1 MIHVKTYY
9 DLVNQI
15 RAERKCGGGGG
26 GGGGRKEWER
36 TSQFLDLLLLL
47 FIAFI

>member
-15 RAERKCGGGGG
+15 RAERKCGGE
-26 GGGGRKEWER
+26 GGGGREEGVGEN
-36 TSQFLDLLLLL
+36 
-47 FIAFI
+47 